1 MVVGIV
7 IRPRVGLGFTAN
19 RGFAGGDLT
28 SPLRAAQAG
37 ALVDTAPDARFEWP
51 GTELRIHG
59 VSGSNGPTMLEHPT
73 VLQVA
78 GDGVTQFYRR
88 WSPTGQGGTSVPW
101 RLEAYSWGGLTE
113 KPLAAASWI
122 LLAPFMLY
130 NVAHFMLPAA
140 NKRKVERPEAKEPK
154 FDMER
159 LSRDR
164 PHAVTQTLLRV
175 LALTATLQLTLAA
188 VAVLVGTVAVQAAN
202 ARFPS
207 WLDWYQQWT
216 PDWRVRA
223 AAVGVGAVVAALW
236 VVSVRTENKYEAR
249 MTDPDPRADS
259 RWALT
264 QGGFWMGRELV
275 RRQRSLHAAGALA
288 VTALVLSR
296 PVDGIP
302 TGRLVVAGMS
312 VVVLVLVAVTL
323 LLRLADRHHVSL
335 AGVLPVA
342 TRSTLWCRLVF
353 GAGVATLVAALLP
366 GGWAAAPVGHPA
378 GVPGL
383 INICLGLLLSQV
395 ALLAVLGVL
404 VAVMARERTKKAGF
418 QPFFR
423 GQVATLVVLLAIC
436 LGGLLG
442 ALVNVGAARLL
453 GVPVSNAVPAEPVPN
468 ALQIPWPIA
477 AFAFAPV
484 GLLVGAVAAA
494 LYLGW
499 RWWRTTS
506 DLSEQ
511 KPPRRAAEP
520 ADVNG
525 ATVRNRS
532 KVADEYGTE
541 YGDPDAKDYRRSRR
555 RVARAWAVATLPD
568 HAAWVAAAATVG
580 MTAAIILAELIPLLV
595 SDESH
600 PVLRGIAGVSS
611 AAGLIGAGAVVTVVR
626 SAYRS
631 PDRRRSFG
639 ALWDVATFWPR
650 ATHPLAPPC
659 YGERAVPEVVD
670 RVRILTGT
678 VADNPAD
685 PDSRRIEAYRR
696 NLDTS
701 AAAIIEPGPVLLT
714 GYSQGSILA
723 PAVVAQL
730 RAETREKVKLLT
742 LACPARKLYARAF
755 PGYFGADQLDMLRKL
770 TGPGDW
776 KNLVRHSDYIGSWIF
791 TDPQPD
797 TGPDELDQLCLD
809 PVTVTADIDPTPPPI
824 HRHSNWWPDA
834 RVAETARLML
844 VTLHSGPPGVGSRD
858 LRRAADRS

>member
-1 MVVGIV
+1 
-7 IRPRVGLGFTAN
+7 
-19 RGFAGGDLT
+19 
-28 SPLRAAQAG
+28 
-37 ALVDTAPDARFEWP
+37 
-51 GTELRIHG
+51 
-59 VSGSNGPTMLEHPT
+59 
-73 VLQVA
+73 
-78 GDGVTQFYRR
+78 
-88 WSPTGQGGTSVPW
+88 
-101 RLEAYSWGGLTE
+101 
-113 KPLAAASWI
+113 
-122 LLAPFMLY
+122 
-130 NVAHFMLPAA
+130 
-140 NKRKVERPEAKEPK
+140 
-154 FDMER
+154 
-159 LSRDR
+159 
-164 PHAVTQTLLRV
+164 
-175 LALTATLQLTLAA
+175 
-188 VAVLVGTVAVQAAN
+188 
-202 ARFPS
+202 
-207 WLDWYQQWT
+207 
-216 PDWRVRA
+216 
-223 AAVGVGAVVAALW
+223 VVAALW

-249 MTDPDPRADS
+249 MTEPDPKAES

-302 TGRLVVAGMS
+302 AGRLVVAGLS

-335 AGVLPVA
+335 AGVLPVV

-366 GGWAAAPVGHPA
+366 GGWAAAPEGRPA

-383 INICLGLLLSQV
+383 TNICLGLMLAQV
-395 ALLAVLGVL
+395 ALLVVLGVL
-404 VAVMARERTKKAGF
+404 VAVMARGRTKEAGF

-442 ALVNVGAARLL
+442 ALVNVGAARLF
-453 GVPVSNAVPAEPVPN
+453 GVPVSSAVRAEPVPN

-499 RWWRTTS
+499 QWWRGTS
-506 DLSEQ
+506 DFTTPKRFTAGGGPASTRS
-511 KPPRRAAEP
+511 PVAA
-520 ADVNG
+520 
-525 ATVRNRS
+525 
-532 KVADEYGTE
+532 EYGTA
-541 YGDPDAKDYRRSRR
+541 YGDPDAEDYQESRR

-568 HAAWVAAAATVG
+568 HAARVAAAATAG
-580 MTAAIILAELIPLLV
+580 MTAAIVLAELTPLLV
-595 SDESH
+595 SAEPH

-611 AAGLIGAGAVVTVVR
+611 AAGLIGAGALVTVVR

-650 ATHPLAPPC
+650 AAHPLAPPC

-678 VADNPAD
+678 VPDNPAD
-685 PDSRRIEAYRR
+685 PDSRRIEAYGRD
-696 NLDTS
+696 LGTS

-714 GYSQGSILA
+714 GYSQGSIIA

-730 RAETREKVKLLT
+730 RAETRERVTLLT

-755 PGYFGADQLDMLRKL
+755 PGYFGAEQLNMLRTL

-791 TDPQPD
+791 TDPGPD
-797 TGPDELDQLCLD
+797 TESGELDQLCLD

-834 RVAETARLML
+834 RVAETARL
-844 VTLHSGPPGVGSRD
+844 
-858 LRRAADRS
+858 LR